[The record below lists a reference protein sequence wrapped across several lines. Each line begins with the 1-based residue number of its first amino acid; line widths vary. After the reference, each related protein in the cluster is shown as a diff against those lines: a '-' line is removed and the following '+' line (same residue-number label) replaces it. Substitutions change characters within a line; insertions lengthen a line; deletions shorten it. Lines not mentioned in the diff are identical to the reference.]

1 MYVNSI
7 TNSFSSNIRD
17 LTFIHVINYT
27 LNKSVCHQNQ
37 HSVVAYTSAIF
48 PLSLEK
54 RLDYKIAL
62 INFRLLV
69 K

>member
-17 LTFIHVINYT
+17 LTFIHVINFT
-27 LNKSVCHQNQ
+27 LNKKVCHQNQ
-37 HSVVAYTSAIF
+37 HPIVAYTSAIF